1 MKNGITST
9 WMSTPV
15 KTVSPKTFIVEAR
28 QTMNT
33 EKIRAMPVVQDEKV
47 VGIITWR
54 GLLRADIPVIDG
66 VRWTKEIVLKE
77 KRIEDIMTVNPIG
90 VLPNSL
96 LPKSARIMLENK
108 IPVLPVFNE
117 KRGAQ
122 GILTTSD
129 IFRFIMNELPELKTV
144 LRVEDYMTS
153 DLVIVDQDT
162 SLLEAQRL
170 MGIKRIRSLPV
181 VEEGKL
187 IGLVTR
193 TDMVKV
199 EPSRFASPHNQE
211 QSLAILLQ
219 PIEKIM
225 TRRLVTTTSRASLVS
240 VAKSMLENKIHCLP
254 VLDNDGQL
262 SGIITDSDL
271 FRMVVKKFL

>member
-1 MKNGITST
+1 MKNGITSH

-15 KTVSPKTFIVEAR
+15 KTVAPKTYIMEAR
-28 QTMNT
+28 QIMNT
-33 EKIRAMPVVQDEKV
+33 EKIRALPVVQDEQV

-90 VLPNSL
+90 VLPNSP
-96 LPKSARIMLENK
+96 LPKSARVMLENK

-129 IFRFIMNELPELKTV
+129 VFRFIMSELPELKTI

-153 DLVIVDQDT
+153 DLVVVDPDT
-162 SLLEAQRL
+162 SPLEAQRL

-181 VEEGKL
+181 VEDGKL
-187 IGLVTR
+187 VGLVTR

-225 TRRLVTTTSRASLVS
+225 TRRLITTTPKANLVS
-240 VAKSMLENKIHCLP
+240 VASSMLENKVHCLP
-254 VLDNDGQL
+254 VLDGEGQL
-262 SGIITDSDL
+262 NGIITDSDL

>member
-1 MKNGITST
+1 MKNGITSH

-15 KTVSPKTFIVEAR
+15 KTVGPKTYIMEAR
-28 QTMNT
+28 QIMNT
-33 EKIRAMPVVQDEKV
+33 EKIRALPVVQDEQV

-90 VLPNSL
+90 VLPNSP
-96 LPKSARIMLENK
+96 LPKSARVMLENK

-129 IFRFIMNELPELKTV
+129 VFRFVMSELPELKTI
-144 LRVEDYMTS
+144 LRVEGYMTS
-153 DLVIVDQDT
+153 DLVVVDPDT

-181 VEEGKL
+181 VEDGKL
-187 IGLVTR
+187 VGLVTR

-225 TRRLVTTTSRASLVS
+225 TRRLVTTTPKANLVS
-240 VAKSMLENKIHCLP
+240 VASTMLENKIHCLP
-254 VLDNDGQL
+254 VLDDDGQL
-262 SGIITDSDL
+262 IGIITDSDL

>member
-1 MKNGITST
+1 MKNGITSH

-15 KTVSPKTFIVEAR
+15 KTVAPKTYIMEAR
-28 QTMNT
+28 QIMNT
-33 EKIRAMPVVQDEKV
+33 EKIRALPVVQDEKV

-90 VLPNSL
+90 VLPNSP
-96 LPKSARIMLENK
+96 LPKSARVMLENK
-108 IPVLPVFNE
+108 IPVLPVFDE

-129 IFRFIMNELPELKTV
+129 VFRFIMNELPELKTI

-153 DLVIVDQDT
+153 DLVVVDPET

-181 VEEGKL
+181 VEDGKL
-187 IGLVTR
+187 VGLVTR

-225 TRRLVTTTSRASLVS
+225 TRRLVTTTPKANLVS
-240 VAKSMLENKIHCLP
+240 AASSMLENKIHCLP
-254 VLDNDGQL
+254 VLDDEGQL

>member
-153 DLVIVDQDT
+153 DLVVVDQDT

>member
-1 MKNGITST
+1 MKNGITSH

-15 KTVSPKTFIVEAR
+15 KTVAPKTYIMEAR
-28 QTMNT
+28 QIMNT
-33 EKIRAMPVVQDEKV
+33 EKIRALPVVQEEKV

-90 VLPNSL
+90 VLPNSP
-96 LPKSARIMLENK
+96 LPKSARVMLENK
-108 IPVLPVFNE
+108 IPVLPVFDE

-129 IFRFIMNELPELKTV
+129 VFRFIMNELPDLKTI

-153 DLVIVDQDT
+153 DLVVVDPDT

-181 VEEGKL
+181 VEDGKL
-187 IGLVTR
+187 VGLVTR

-225 TRRLVTTTSRASLVS
+225 TRCLVTTTPKANLVLAAS
-240 VAKSMLENKIHCLP
+240 SMLENKIHCLP
-254 VLDNDGQL
+254 VLDGEGQL

>member
-1 MKNGITST
+1 MKNGITSS

-15 KTVSPKTFIVEAR
+15 KTVSPKTFIMEAR
-28 QTMNT
+28 QTMNN

-47 VGIITWR
+47 IGIITWR

-66 VRWTKEIVLKE
+66 VRWTKEVFLKE
-77 KRIEDIMTVNPIG
+77 ERVQDIMTVNPIG
-90 VLPNSL
+90 VLPNSP

-108 IPVLPVFNE
+108 IPVLPVFDE

-122 GILTTSD
+122 GILTTTD
-129 IFRFIMNELPELKTV
+129 IFRFIMSELPDLKSV
-144 LRVEDYMTS
+144 LRAEDYMTN
-153 DLVIVDQDT
+153 DVVVVDPDT

-181 VEEGKL
+181 IEEGKL
-187 IGLVTR
+187 VGLVTR

-199 EPSRFASPHNQE
+199 EPSRFASHLNQK
-211 QSLAILLQ
+211 QSFAILLQ

-225 TRRLVTTTSRASLVS
+225 SRELITTTPKATLVT

-254 VLDNDGQL
+254 VLDDEGQL
-262 SGIITDSDL
+262 CGVITDSDL

>member
-1 MKNGITST
+1 MKNGLTSN
-9 WMSTPV
+9 WMTTPV
-15 KTVSPKTFIVEAR
+15 KTVSPKTYVLEAR
-28 QTMNT
+28 QMMNT

-54 GLLRADIPVIDG
+54 SLLRVDMPAMDGAIWKRSVPVQ
-66 VRWTKEIVLKE
+66 E
-77 KRIEDIMTVNPIG
+77 KCVEDIMTVNPIG
-90 VLPNSL
+90 VFPHSP

-108 IPVLPVFNE
+108 IPALPVFTE

-129 IFRFIMNELPELKTV
+129 IFRFILGELPDLKATLHV
-144 LRVEDYMTS
+144 NDYMTS
-153 DLVIVDQDT
+153 DVVTIDPET

-181 VEEGKL
+181 MEEGKL
-187 IGLVTR
+187 VGLVTR

-199 EPSRFASPHNQE
+199 EPSRFVSPKNQE

-225 TRRLVTTTSRASLVS
+225 TRQLVTTTPQENLLA
-240 VAKSMLENKIHCLP
+240 VAKTMLENKIHCLP
-254 VLDNDGQL
+254 VLDKEGQL
-262 SGIITDSDL
+262 CGVITDSDL
-271 FRMVVKKFL
+271 FRMVVKKFY

>member
-117 KRGAQ
+117 KRHAQ

-153 DLVIVDQDT
+153 DLVVVDQDT

-254 VLDNDGQL
+254 VLDSDGQL
-262 SGIITDSDL
+262 NGIITDSDL

>member
-1 MKNGITST
+1 MKNGITSH

-15 KTVSPKTFIVEAR
+15 KTVAPKTYIMEAR
-28 QTMNT
+28 QIMNT
-33 EKIRAMPVVQDEKV
+33 EKIRALPVVQDEKV

-90 VLPNSL
+90 VLPNSP
-96 LPKSARIMLENK
+96 LPKSARVMLENK
-108 IPVLPVFNE
+108 IPVLPVFDE

-129 IFRFIMNELPELKTV
+129 VFRFIMNELPELKTI

-153 DLVIVDQDT
+153 DLVVVDPET

-187 IGLVTR
+187 VGLVTR

-225 TRRLVTTTSRASLVS
+225 TRRLVTTTPKANLVS
-240 VAKSMLENKIHCLP
+240 AASSMLENKIHCLP
-254 VLDNDGQL
+254 VLDDEGQL

>member
-1 MKNGITST
+1 MKNGITSH

-15 KTVSPKTFIVEAR
+15 KTVTPKTYIMEAR
-28 QTMNT
+28 QIMNT
-33 EKIRAMPVVQDEKV
+33 EKIRALPVVQEEKV

-90 VLPNSL
+90 VLPNSP
-96 LPKSARIMLENK
+96 LPKSARVMLENK
-108 IPVLPVFNE
+108 IPVLPVFDE

-129 IFRFIMNELPELKTV
+129 VFRFIMNELPDLKTI

-153 DLVIVDQDT
+153 DLVVVDPDT

-181 VEEGKL
+181 VEDGKL
-187 IGLVTR
+187 VGLVTR

-225 TRRLVTTTSRASLVS
+225 TRRLVTTTPKANLVLAAS
-240 VAKSMLENKIHCLP
+240 SMLENKIHCLP
-254 VLDNDGQL
+254 VLDGEGHL

>member
-1 MKNGITST
+1 MKNGITSH

-15 KTVSPKTFIVEAR
+15 KTVAPKTYIMEAR
-28 QTMNT
+28 QIMNT
-33 EKIRAMPVVQDEKV
+33 EKIRALPVVQDEKV

-90 VLPNSL
+90 VLPNSP
-96 LPKSARIMLENK
+96 LPKSARVMLENK
-108 IPVLPVFNE
+108 IPVLPVFDE

-129 IFRFIMNELPELKTV
+129 VFRFTMNELPELKTI

-153 DLVIVDQDT
+153 DLVVVDPET

-187 IGLVTR
+187 VGLVTR

-225 TRRLVTTTSRASLVS
+225 TRRLVTTTPKANLVS
-240 VAKSMLENKIHCLP
+240 AASSMLENKIHCLP
-254 VLDNDGQL
+254 VLDDEGQL